1 MIVNN
6 LLRYLSIVGQISQY
20 FFKNMVDRCIPLCY
34 DEVDTSKLQEGVKMA
49 KHIVLSDGEWKLMKL
64 LWENHPMTLGDMV
77 EAMQDDTAWSKGTI
91 FTMLRRMSTKGVI
104 RMDDSGKYQQYYPV
118 LQKEEAEQAETRSFL
133 ERVYDGSVG
142 MMLSAMAHECK
153 LSKSEIDELYE
164 IIREAREEEK

>member
-1 MIVNN
+1 
-6 LLRYLSIVGQISQY
+6 
-20 FFKNMVDRCIPLCY
+20 
-34 DEVDTSKLQEGVKMA
+34 MA

-153 LSKSEIDELYE
+153 LSNRDDLCNTQSFWNENQQQVSICTLGSCDDSSALPSDTME
-164 IIREAREEEK
+164 